1 VGAKAEIYNILQEL
15 ATTGV
20 AILIVS
26 SELPELIG
34 QCDRVLVMYQGTFTG
49 HFDRHEAAEE
59 AILACAMGQS
69 IHLK

>member
-1 VGAKAEIYNILQEL
+1 
-15 ATTGV
+15 V